1 MPPIMNFFGDQTL
14 FNCTSEPLVH
24 SEILGAHHDRGND
37 SFLGL
42 ALTTNRSEHGTQGAE
57 WAADGVGSQFFT
69 GRITDN
75 HWAGL
80 DLDAS
85 LIQTSPDIQEQ
96 VPQQQQQDQDQ
107 QMAGPLIGYDE
118 PECSCSCSPEAVPG
132 LARTSPLFNRGKN
145 QRLSFDIELS
155 QIKRA
160 IIGCEA
166 SVNCQSHAADPS
178 MAMLMGVM
186 IGGIIDGFEKLLVK
200 DNPPA
205 ANGHNPQSP
214 SCTPVAAQS
223 ADGRIQVAAGIGG
236 KPKNG
241 DQDSTMAEPRLTWG
255 VLQLED
261 DDEADLRLRL
271 CVLYFRRLEVLL
283 KHFSQSVRFFRDGQ
297 DDQAAGVRSSAAQV
311 MACDYMRIWLEEK
324 AENNWAR
331 AMRDMSQGR
340 DVKRADV

>member
-1 MPPIMNFFGDQTL
+1 MPPIINFFGDQTL
-14 FNCTSEPLVH
+14 FNCTSEPLLH
-24 SEILGAHHDRGND
+24 SDILGAHPDRGND
-37 SFLGL
+37 SFMGL
-42 ALTTNRSEHGTQGAE
+42 AITTNRPEQGTQGEE
-57 WAADGVGSQFFT
+57 WAADGVGNQFFT

-85 LIQTSPDIQEQ
+85 LMQTSPDMREQ
-96 VPQQQQQDQDQ
+96 LPQQQQQDQ
-107 QMAGPLIGYDE
+107 
-118 PECSCSCSPEAVPG
+118 G

-160 IIGCEA
+160 IISCEA
-166 SVNCQSHAADPS
+166 SVNCKTHAVDPN

-186 IGGIIDGFEKLLVK
+186 IGGIIDGFEKLLAN
-200 DNPPA
+200 DDPPA
-205 ANGHNPQSP
+205 ADDQNSQSS

-223 ADGRIQVAAGIGG
+223 ADGHIQVATGNGG
-236 KPKNG
+236 KPKSG
-241 DQDSTMAEPRLTWG
+241 DQDSAMAEPRLTWG

-283 KHFSQSVRFFRDGQ
+283 KHFSHSVRFFRDGQ

-324 AENNWAR
+324 AETVR
-331 AMRDMSQGR
+331 LCFS
-340 DVKRADV
+340 KRHAL

>member
-1 MPPIMNFFGDQTL
+1 MTSNLLETPPIINFFGEQTL

-24 SEILGAHHDRGND
+24 SEILGAHHDRGTD
-37 SFLGL
+37 SFLGI
-42 ALTTNRSEHGTQGAE
+42 ALTTNRSVHGTQGEE
-57 WAADGVGSQFFT
+57 WAADGVGNQFFT
-69 GRITDN
+69 GHITDS

-85 LIQTSPDIQEQ
+85 LIQTSPDMREQ

-107 QMAGPLIGYDE
+107 QMAESPIRYDK

-160 IIGCEA
+160 IISCEA

-186 IGGIIDGFEKLLVK
+186 IGAIIDGFEKLLAN
-200 DNPPA
+200 DDPPA
-205 ANGHNPQSP
+205 ADDHNPQSS

-223 ADGRIQVAAGIGG
+223 ADGHIQVATGNGG
-236 KPKNG
+236 RPKSG

-324 AENNWAR
+324 AETVR
-331 AMRDMSQGR
+331 LCLS
-340 DVKRADV
+340 KRHTV

>member
-1 MPPIMNFFGDQTL
+1 MDFFGDQTM
-14 FNCTSEPLVH
+14 FNCTSEPLIH
-24 SEILGAHHDRGND
+24 SEILGTHHDSGND

-42 ALTTNRSEHGTQGAE
+42 AITSNGSELGAQGAE
-57 WAADGVGSQFFT
+57 WAADGVGNQFFT

-75 HWAGL
+75 PWAGL

-85 LIQTSPDIQEQ
+85 LVQTSPGIREQ

-107 QMAGPLIGYDE
+107 QMAEPPIGYDE

-132 LARTSPLFNRGKN
+132 LARTSPLFNRGKG

-166 SVNCQSHAADPS
+166 SANCQSHAADPS

-186 IGGIIDGFEKLLVK
+186 IGGIIDGFEKLLAN
-200 DNPPA
+200 DDPPA
-205 ANGHNPQSP
+205 AEGHNPQSP
-214 SCTPVAAQS
+214 SCTSVATQS
-223 ADGRIQVAAGIGG
+223 ADGHIQVATGNSG
-236 KPKNG
+236 KPKTG
-241 DQDSTMAEPRLTWG
+241 DQDGSMAEPRLTWG

-297 DDQAAGVRSSAAQV
+297 DDQVAGVRSSGAQV

-324 AENNWAR
+324 AETVR
-331 AMRDMSQGR
+331 LCLS
-340 DVKRADV
+340 KRHAV